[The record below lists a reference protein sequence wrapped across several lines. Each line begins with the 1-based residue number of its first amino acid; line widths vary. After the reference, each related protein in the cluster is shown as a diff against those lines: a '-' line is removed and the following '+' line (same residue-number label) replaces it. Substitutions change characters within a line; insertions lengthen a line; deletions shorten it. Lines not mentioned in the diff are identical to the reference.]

1 MEKQTVRPA
10 HIRRR
15 HILARLLLSAA
26 AVVILLPVVLTALYS
41 FFSPGEIKAFMQTR
55 GSFDAKSLMEIKLS
69 PNMFSLSQYYKILIE
84 DMTILRYFVNSAM
97 YTAAI
102 LFGQALL
109 IPAMA
114 YALSRFRFRGRDALF
129 FVVIMLMLLPFQV
142 TMVPNVI
149 TLRAMGLL
157 DTIWAIILPM
167 TVAPFYIFLLLT
179 ALYSFFSPGEIKA
192 FMQTRG
198 SFDAKSL
205 MEIKLSPNMFSLSQ
219 YYKILIE
226 DMTILRYFV
235 NSAMYTAAILFGQAL
250 LIPAMAY
257 ALSRFRFRGRDALFF
272 VVIMLML
279 LPFQVTMV
287 PNVITLRAMG
297 LLDTIWAI
305 ILPMTVA
312 PFYIFLLRQYMVG
325 LPGDMI
331 EAAQIDGAGTL
342 RCFIHVVLPVCQPIL
357 GAAVALSFA
366 DCWNLVEQP
375 LTYLTTRT
383 ELYPL
388 SVVFNQLTQQST
400 GVEFAGAAL
409 YTLPALLI
417 YLYFQNDILEGV
429 QLTELK

>member
-102 LFGQALL
+102 LFGQAL
-109 IPAMA
+109 
-114 YALSRFRFRGRDALF
+114 
-129 FVVIMLMLLPFQV
+129 
-142 TMVPNVI
+142 
-149 TLRAMGLL
+149 
-157 DTIWAIILPM
+157 
-167 TVAPFYIFLLLT
+167 
-179 ALYSFFSPGEIKA
+179 
-192 FMQTRG
+192 
-198 SFDAKSL
+198 
-205 MEIKLSPNMFSLSQ
+205 
-219 YYKILIE
+219 
-226 DMTILRYFV
+226 
-235 NSAMYTAAILFGQAL
+235 
-250 LIPAMAY
+250 
-257 ALSRFRFRGRDALFF
+257 
-272 VVIMLML
+272 
-279 LPFQVTMV
+279 PFQVTMV

-375 LTYLTTRT
+375 LTYLTTHT